1 MSTHTIYEHGNGFPD
16 VGERVYSSEDNSVY
30 TVASIDSHIMTRQY
44 QANRVLAT
52 LEYNCDATDLDD
64 GEFNSLR
71 DLRIKTG
78 EDGE

>member
-1 MSTHTIYEHGNGFPD
+1 MSTHTIYEHGNGLPD
-16 VGERVYSSEDNSVY
+16 VGERVYSSEDNAVY

-52 LEYNCDATDLDD
+52 LEYDCDPTDLDD
-64 GEFNSLR
+64 DEFEAIRELR
-71 DLRIKTG
+71 VKAG